1 MKKGARLLPTI
12 SKITVQKKTKQR
24 YNIYVLDRQIERY
37 SFSVDEDILIN
48 YNLRKGMEL
57 DEAAM
62 KEIAEADEAK
72 KTFHLAVHYL
82 SFRMRSEKEMKEYL
96 VKKEREE
103 SHISQAIQRL
113 NSEGLIDDLAF
124 SHAFVRS
131 KVNQGFIGPTKLKQQ
146 LYEKGVAEKHIE
158 SALSEYDV
166 EWEINRLQRWKDKQD
181 RKSGIVKDSKQQQL
195 KKWQTQLMTKGFSYE
210 AISQLMRTF
219 TDEKNNEEE
228 REALAY
234 QGEKLFRTYKKRYT
248 EPFELK
254 QKMIQA
260 LYRKG
265 FSFDDCKAY
274 VDEQMRGM
282 SE

>member
-1 MKKGARLLPTI
+1 MPII
-12 SKITVQKKTKQR
+12 SKITMQKKAKQR
-24 YNIYVLDRQIERY
+24 YNIFVLDRQIERY
-37 SFSVDEDILIN
+37 SFSVDEDILIK

-57 DEAAM
+57 DEDAM

-72 KTFHLAVHYL
+72 KTFHLAIHYL
-82 SFRMRSEKEMKEYL
+82 SFRMRSEKEIKEYL

-103 SHISQAIQRL
+103 SHIAQAIQRL
-113 NSEGLIDDLAF
+113 NAEGLIDDLAF
-124 SHAFVRS
+124 AHAFVRS
-131 KVNQGFIGPTKLKQQ
+131 KVNQSFIGPTKLKQQ
-146 LYEKGVAEKHIE
+146 LLEKGVAEKHIE
-158 SALSEYDV
+158 CALSEYDV
-166 EWEINRLQRWKDKQD
+166 NWEVNRLEKWKDKQD

-195 KKWQTQLMTKGFSYE
+195 KKWQTQLMAKGFRYE
-210 AISQLMRTF
+210 AISRLMRTF
-219 TDEKNNEEE
+219 TDEMNNNEEKQ
-228 REALAY
+228 ALAY
-234 QGEKLFRTYKKRYT
+234 QGDKLFRTYKKRYT